1 MSESLP
7 RVLPVDVVK
16 LPNLGDLPLPQ
27 YHSDGAAAMDVHA
40 AIEDWMIL
48 EPGQRM
54 IVPTGIAVAIP
65 PGYELQVRPRSG
77 IPLKHGVIIANA
89 PGTIDSDFRGEVGVI
104 LLNTG
109 DRAFQ
114 VRRGDRI
121 AQILVAPVLRAEWHV
136 VDALP
141 ETARGAGGFGSTGR

>member
-65 PGYELQVRPRSG
+65 PGYELQVRPRSS